1 MYVMLKSVFPHHLK
15 KKVVARY
22 LKLTKDSPP
31 SPNKKIHAVFTENG
45 KIVNIQI
52 EEVAPE
58 NLSQMMTDYMK
69 FMMEYDD
76 IEGYEYEVKGV
87 FSIEEALK
95 LVE

>member
-1 MYVMLKSVFPHHLK
+1 MYIMLKAVYPHHIK
-15 KKVVARY
+15 QKVVERY

-31 SPNKKIHAVFTENG
+31 STTKKIHVVFLENG
-45 KIVNIQI
+45 KMMNIQL

-58 NLSQMMTDYMK
+58 NLSQKMAEYMK

-76 IEGYEYEVKGV
+76 IEGYEYEVKGT
-87 FSIEEALK
+87 FSVEEALK